1 MLNPE
6 LLLEPSPLAEP
17 LLARRG
23 FERLVLFCAPAVAA
37 NVRAPVAVSV
47 GLVPWTQAGVAAKRS
62 AAAAKAMSKV
72 FENIRQIIPDVHG
85 DQYVGVRSRCR

>member
-23 FERLVLFCAPAVAA
+23 FERLVLFFAPAVAVVLGA
-37 NVRAPVAVSV
+37 AVAV
-47 GLVPWTQAGVAAKRS
+47 GLRLITCAAAGVAAKRS